1 MKKPSPK
8 SNTLA
13 TGLAM
18 FSMFFGAGNVVFP
31 LALGQYAQDQN
42 IFAILGLL
50 LTAVGVPFLG
60 LVAMTL
66 FDGNYR
72 LFFGRLGKTPGFL
85 IALVIMGLIGP
96 FGALPR
102 CIALAFSTIKLY
114 LPDISLIPFSLV
126 SCALIYFFTVRKNN
140 IIDVLGYILTP
151 FLLFSLCFIIVKG
164 FWEATT
170 LPVTSHQPTEI
181 FLKGLQEGYQTM
193 DLLGA
198 FFFCSVVLACLK
210 RGTKPSEHEH
220 VNYKKMIIQTLKASC
235 IGASLLALIYV
246 GFSYVA
252 AFNSETLADI
262 SKDLILA
269 TLSHQILGPYAGI
282 IASIAV
288 ALACLTTAIALAAV
302 FAEYLHLDVS
312 QEKFSYHTSLI
323 ITLVI
328 SFVIS
333 TLDFTGII
341 AFLAPILE
349 VCYPGLIVLS
359 LVNIAY
365 KLFHFKPIRVPVFG
379 AFALSF
385 LHYVFH
391 L

>member
-114 LPDISLIPFSLV
+114 LPDVSLIPFSLV

-210 RGTKPSEHEH
+210 RGTEPSEHEH